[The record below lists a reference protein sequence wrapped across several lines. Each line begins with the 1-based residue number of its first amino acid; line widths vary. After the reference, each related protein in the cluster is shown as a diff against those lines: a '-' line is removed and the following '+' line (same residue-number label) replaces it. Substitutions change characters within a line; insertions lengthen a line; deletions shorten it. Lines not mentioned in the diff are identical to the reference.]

1 MSMKRSASPKIE
13 PASPAELTIETE
25 TIYTAKRTLKA
36 WLTALEDGGLLK
48 PGATGR
54 ILTHR
59 KLKRCAVPVAR
70 A

>member
-1 MSMKRSASPKIE
+1 MSTKRPATPKIE
-13 PASPAELTIETE
+13 LAPPAAPAAETE

-36 WLTALEDGGLLK
+36 WLTVLEDGGLLK

-59 KLKRCAVPVAR
+59 KLKRCAVPPAR